1 MRARVG
7 PKMEGFGEEMREIW
21 KREGEKWCGGL
32 KTRIRVLSGEDEVKN
47 GKDGLTQGIYTMS
60 EFGFVFVAR
69 FAFSLR
75 FRNSLFQNSKL
86 TDMFV

>member
-32 KTRIRVLSGEDEVKN
+32 KTGIRVLSGEDEVKN
-47 GKDGLTQGIYTMS
+47 GKDGLTQERVT
-60 EFGFVFVAR
+60 FAR
-69 FAFSLR
+69 IRSNRYPNEHDDGFAF
-75 FRNSLFQNSKL
+75 
-86 TDMFV
+86 